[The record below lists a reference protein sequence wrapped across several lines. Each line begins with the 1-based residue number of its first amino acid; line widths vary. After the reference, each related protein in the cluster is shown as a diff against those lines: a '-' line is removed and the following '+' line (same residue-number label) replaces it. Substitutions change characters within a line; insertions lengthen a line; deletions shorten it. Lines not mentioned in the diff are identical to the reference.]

1 MSTVPETVELGKITE
16 GHVFYRFEDEETY
29 FNHIMSFITSG
40 LASNMHILIIENM
53 KHLPKLRRMINEL
66 SNEQQS
72 AIRLVNN
79 FDYYIAGGDFNT
91 QTILSVFQK
100 DLSELKKSNSSIR
113 TWANVEWASDKPD
126 AQLLKD
132 FESQADDFVL
142 EQRMISVCAY
152 SSASLSSRLNTV
164 LEQSHKYV
172 MTDDTFEVSSLYVKS
187 NTE

>member
-1 MSTVPETVELGKITE
+1 MSTVPETVELGKITA
-16 GHVFYRFEDEETY
+16 GHIFYRFEDEETY
-29 FNHIMSFITSG
+29 LNHLMSFISSG
-40 LASNMHILIIENM
+40 LESNEHILIIENM
-53 KHLPKLRRMINEL
+53 KHLPKLREMVNKL
-66 SNEQQS
+66 SNEQQL

-79 FDYYIAGGDFNT
+79 FDYYIAGGDFHT

-100 DLSELKKSNSSIR
+100 DLSELKESNSSIR
-113 TWANVEWASDKPD
+113 TWANVEWASDQPD
-126 AQLLKD
+126 AQLLKN

-152 SSASLSSRLNTV
+152 SSSSLSSSLNTV
-164 LEQSHKYV
+164 LEQTHKYV